1 MCSWRTLAACPPRS
15 VKFQRPRNGHMRYRM
30 GFLTWIVVGLIGG
43 WLARKVMEG
52 SRYGVLL
59 DIFLGIVG
67 SIAGGW
73 TLALLG
79 IRGIGTII
87 VSFLGAVFLVW
98 ISRLITAR
106 PEEVEVKEI
115 ARPAEDSAPPPQRP
129 TVVPSRPDETPAVRR
144 SEPSRP
150 APSASTG
157 YDIFISYAS
166 ADRPHAQALATA
178 LHGRGWSVW
187 WDRTI
192 PPGKSFDVV
201 IEAALNAAKCVIV
214 LWSPASVTSEW

>member
-1 MCSWRTLAACPPRS
+1 
-15 VKFQRPRNGHMRYRM
+15 M

-115 ARPAEDSAPPPQRP
+115 VRPAEDSAPPPQRIQAASLVGWP
-129 TVVPSRPDETPAVRR
+129 TTGSHSGFESLVSSVADVVGKPPPAVTPASHYPQRGSNHL
-144 SEPSRP
+144 SESPPRFVSDMFNESP
-150 APSASTG
+150 PLLHS
-157 YDIFISYAS
+157 
-166 ADRPHAQALATA
+166 PHSKT
-178 LHGRGWSVW
+178 
-187 WDRTI
+187 RTQ
-192 PPGKSFDVV
+192 
-201 IEAALNAAKCVIV
+201 
-214 LWSPASVTSEW
+214 